1 MDEKRYLS
9 PAEVARV
16 LDISGS
22 TVLRLI
28 HDGKLPAVRVS
39 ERIYRIPTPAFER
52 FQRGETPPAIE
63 VAERRVDPALRR
75 DAVRPPRA
83 VTSPLQSQRSL

>member
-1 MDEKRYLS
+1 MEEKRYLS
-9 PAEVARV
+9 PADVAQI
-16 LDISGS
+16 LDVSGS

-39 ERIYRIPTPAFER
+39 ERIYRIPRPAFER

-63 VAERRVDPALRR
+63 VAERRVDALQPLGQGEKRPRQRR
-75 DAVRPPRA
+75 LAA
-83 VTSPLQSQRSL
+83 RSH